1 MSQKSFCGKTRPIN
15 TGALTFSIGRHLCT
29 HSTDGTLPQR
39 PLHKCLF
46 PHRVS
51 ENMQTLRKAPAFEIL
66 LLCFPS
72 KHFLF
77 ISPLTAPTSSPTPA
91 AHSKFCP
98 MPGCG
103 MQLPQLLLGGPKPP
117 VKLPLHMPASPGVV
131 HTLAAPS
138 PLQQGAHRD
147 ISQSATTD

>member
-117 VKLPLHMPASPGVV
+117 VKLPLHMPASARSCSYPGCPIAP
-131 HTLAAPS
+131 AAGCS
-138 PLQQGAHRD
+138 QGHQS
-147 ISQSATTD
+147 ISHN